1 MVNEC
6 TDVIDG
12 LSEIH
17 SFIVRMWLE
26 EVGSHR
32 VACYGQ
38 ITYVRN
44 GELRYF
50 KTLDEIP
57 EFIKSRLQLDGEL

>member
-1 MVNEC
+1 LEQDGADKVNGEAE
-6 TDVIDG
+6 V
-12 LSEIH
+12 H

-26 EVGSHR
+26 EVGSRR
-32 VACYGQ
+32 VAWHGQ

-57 EFIKSRLQLDGEL
+57 GFIRNSLLLDGES

>member
-1 MVNEC
+1 VEKDRADEIN
-6 TDVIDG
+6 G
-12 LSEIH
+12 QSEIH

-26 EVGSHR
+26 EVESRR
-32 VACYGQ
+32 VAWHGQ

-50 KTLDEIP
+50 KTLDEIA
-57 EFIKSRLQLDGEL
+57 EFIRTRLQLDGEL